1 VRLSA
6 ASKKPNG
13 TSRSTGQSR
22 SRSTGA
28 TRRQPTK
35 PAPKQ
40 GGLDDRS
47 RRDIYGVV
55 LSVLAIALAV
65 AVARGSEGVVS
76 DAIAQAFRL
85 GFGIGAYIIPVVVLL
100 WGVSFFVRV
109 GDISEGR
116 VGLGLALTVLAI
128 ISIAAVRA
136 LQIEPADAFWSH
148 AVLSAYGGYV
158 GAAVASAL
166 HFLVGN
172 AISYV
177 LLVGLLV
184 VGLVVT
190 GLSISGLIEWA
201 RERMA
206 GAPAETTSRTS
217 RGRERVPRTTP
228 LDDAEEYVS
237 GARPS
242 AAAGAA
248 AGDASNGVAERGATI
263 RRARDAAPGAPD
275 PGKTVPLPAA
285 AAPRAMEG
293 FDLPPF
299 SMLKQTSESASSH
312 RASEKELQATARVLE
327 DTLATFDI
335 PCRVVDWIPGPTVTL
350 FEIDI
355 AKGVK
360 VGRITPLA
368 DDLAL
373 ALAAST
379 VRILAPIPGKSLI
392 GVEVPN
398 ERRAM
403 ITLGDVLAGSP
414 AGQGSP
420 LLLGIGKDV
429 SGNSVVQDLAPMP
442 HILIAGSTGTGKSVC
457 INAILVSLLM
467 RSTPAEV
474 RLILIDPK
482 RIELSLYNGV
492 PHLYVPVVTEPK
504 EAASALA
511 WAVSEMDGRLKKMQK
526 AGARNIGM
534 FNALVQEG
542 RAPEGAQEM
551 PYLVIVI
558 DELADLMMVAAK
570 EVEDSICRLAQLARA
585 AGIHLVVATQRPSTD
600 IITGLIKTNIVN
612 RIAFAVASSIDSRVI
627 LDQPGAEKLVGKGDM
642 LFSMPEWHKPKRI
655 QGAFVTEDEISAVVD
670 HLKSQGE
677 PDYHEEIL
685 HLKVSTAGA
694 GGVDTGED
702 DDPLLWEAA
711 DIVVTTGIGST
722 SLLQRRLK
730 VGYARAG
737 RIMDMLEAK
746 GVVGMPDGSKPREVL
761 VDVEELESVK
771 AFERRDA
778 EEQGYY

>member
-1 VRLSA
+1 M
-6 ASKKPNG
+6 
-13 TSRSTGQSR
+13 
-22 SRSTGA
+22 
-28 TRRQPTK
+28 
-35 PAPKQ
+35 
-40 GGLDDRS
+40 
-47 RRDIYGVV
+47 
-55 LSVLAIALAV
+55 LAIALAI

-76 DAIAQAFRL
+76 DAIASLFRL

-116 VGLGLALTVLAI
+116 VGLGLGLAVLAL
-128 ISIAAVRA
+128 ISMAAMRA
-136 LQIEPADAFWSH
+136 PVASFWEPSVLQSH
-148 AVLSAYGGYV
+148 GGYV
-158 GAAVASAL
+158 GASVARAL
-166 HFLVGN
+166 SLLVGRT
-172 AISYV
+172 IGYV
-177 LLVGLLV
+177 LLVGLLL

-190 GLSISGLIEWA
+190 GLSISGLIEWLRNRMV
-201 RERMA
+201 RE
-206 GAPAETTSRTS
+206 PAEPRARSS
-217 RGRERVPRTTP
+217 ADRGRTPRALP

-237 GARPS
+237 GATPS
-242 AAAGAA
+242 AAVTGVAGA
-248 AGDASNGVAERGATI
+248 NGERAGATK
-263 RRARDAAPGAPD
+263 RMRGETPPGSATD
-275 PGKTVPLPAA
+275 EAGRTVPLPAA

-293 FDLPPF
+293 FELPALTI
-299 SMLKQTSESASSH
+299 LKRTSESASKH
-312 RASEKELQATARVLE
+312 RASEKELQATARIIE

-335 PCRVVDWIPGPTVTL
+335 PSRVVDWVPGPTVTL

-360 VGRITPLA
+360 VNKITVLA

-379 VRILAPIPGKSLI
+379 VRILAPIPGKSLV

-398 ERRAM
+398 ERRAT
-403 ITLGDVLAGSP
+403 ITLGDVLSETP
-414 AGQGSP
+414 ASTGNP

-429 SGNSVVQDLAPMP
+429 AGDSVIADLSTMP
-442 HILIAGSTGTGKSVC
+442 HLLIAGSTGTGKSVC
-457 INAILVSLLM
+457 INAVLVSLIM

-542 RAPEGAQEM
+542 RAPEGAEEL

-600 IITGLIKTNIVN
+600 IITGLIKTNITN

-642 LFSMPEWHKPKRI
+642 LFSTPEWHKPKRI
-655 QGAFVTEDEISAVVD
+655 QGAFVGEDEIGTIVEL
-670 HLKSQGE
+670 LKAQGE
-677 PDYHEEIL
+677 PDYHDEIL
-685 HLKVSTAGA
+685 HLRIAAVG
-694 GGVDTGED
+694 GGVDMGEGD

-746 GVVGMPDGSKPREVL
+746 GVVGPPDGSKPREVL
-761 VDVEELESVK
+761 VDIEELESLK
-771 AFERRDA
+771 AFERHDA
-778 EEQGYY
+778 AQEEGW